1 MTKSEPVLS
10 TREHHRLADV
20 LYSAA
25 AGGRSL
31 APLTRWY
38 PDLTAADACRI
49 RDLLL
54 DRRVATGEQVI
65 GAKVSLGG
73 PVTDLLKP
81 RLGWLTDGM
90 LLANGALDIATLR
103 RPRVEPKLA
112 FRLARPLR
120 GPFPTVTEVLRATE
134 SVVPCLDIL
143 DSRFDGDERRL
154 ADDLAENG
162 ATARLLLGDGVP
174 PPADGHLMRIRVQLR
189 VDGPEPEVVQ
199 PLARSRSSV
208 PALEAVSWLGGR
220 LAEKG
225 LAPGPGTLLV
235 SQTIGG
241 AIDLRPGTRVIA
253 HFSGLGT
260 VQLAAPS
267 DDAP

>member
-1 MTKSEPVLS
+1 MTRSEPVLS

-54 DRRVATGEQVI
+54 DRRMAAGEQVI
-65 GAKVSLGG
+65 GAKVSLGD
-73 PVTDLLKP
+73 PVTELLKP
-81 RLGWLTDGM
+81 RFAWLTDGM
-90 LLANGALDIATLR
+90 LLANGAIDVSALR

-120 GPFPTVTEVLRATE
+120 GPVPTAGEVLQATE
-134 SVVPCLDIL
+134 SVMPCLDIL
-143 DSRFDGDERRL
+143 DSRFDDRGRRL
-154 ADDLAENG
+154 VDDVAENG
-162 ATARLLLGDGVP
+162 ATAVVLVGNAVP

-189 VDGPEPEVVQ
+189 VDGPEPEVVE

-260 VQLAAPS
+260 VQLDAPS
-267 DDAP
+267 DTAS

>member
-25 AGGRSL
+25 TGGRSL

-54 DRRVATGEQVI
+54 DRRMAAGEQVI
-65 GAKVSLGG
+65 GAKVSLGE
-73 PVTDLLKP
+73 PVTDGLMP
-81 RLGWLTDGM
+81 RLAWLTDGM
-90 LLANGALDIATLR
+90 LLANGAVDVSTLR
-103 RPRVEPKLA
+103 RPRVEPRLA

-120 GPFPTVTEVLRATE
+120 GPVTTAGEVLRATE
-134 SVVPCLDIL
+134 SVMPCLDIL
-143 DSRFDGDERRL
+143 DSSFDDDGRRL
-154 ADDLAENG
+154 ADDVAENG
-162 ATARLLLGDGVP
+162 ATARVVVGDSIP
-174 PPADGHLMRIRVQLR
+174 PPADGHLLRIRVQLR
-189 VDGPEPEVVQ
+189 VDGPEPEVVE

-253 HFSGLGT
+253 HFGGLGT
-260 VQLAAPS
+260 VQL
-267 DDAP
+267 DAP

>member
-1 MTKSEPVLS
+1 MTRSVPVLS

-54 DRRVATGEQVI
+54 ERRVAAGEQVI
-65 GAKVSLGG
+65 GAKVSLGESG
-73 PVTDLLKP
+73 ELLEP
-81 RLGWLTDGM
+81 RLAWLTDGM
-90 LLANGALDIATLR
+90 LLANGTVDVSTLR

-120 GPFPTVTEVLRATE
+120 GQIPTAGEVLRATE
-134 SVVPCLDIL
+134 SVMPCLDIL
-143 DSRFDGDERRL
+143 DSRFDGDGLRL
-154 ADDLAENG
+154 ADDVAENG
-162 ATARLLLGDGVP
+162 ATARVLVGDGVP

-189 VDGPEPEVVQ
+189 VDGPDPEVVE
-199 PLARSRSSV
+199 PLARSRSGV

-225 LAPGPGTLLV
+225 VAPGAGTVLV
-235 SQTIGG
+235 SQTIGA
-241 AIDLRPGTRVIA
+241 AIDLRPGARVIA

-260 VQLAAPS
+260 VQLDAPS
-267 DDAP
+267 DTAA